1 MISFVEGKI
10 EHIYQDRIIINKDG
24 IGFEIYIPKKMISI
38 LNTDE
43 NVRVYTYMS
52 VKEDNIS
59 LFGFNNIDER
69 EIFLKLIT
77 VNGVGPKNALSI
89 LDNLGANRLINAII
103 NNDYKLIKSVPGIGD
118 KLSKMICIDMASKIN
133 KLDLEIDIKNIEID
147 DKIQNIKNEAVSALV
162 QLGYQKRVALD
173 MIKKIDINEY
183 TDEITSDKILEL
195 ALKNV

>member
-10 EHIYQDRIIINKDG
+10 EYLFQDRMIINQNG
-24 IGFEIYIPKKMISI
+24 IGFEIFVPQKMISI
-38 LNTDE
+38 LNINDTI
-43 NVRVYTYMS
+43 RVYTYMS

-89 LDNLGANRLINAII
+89 LDYLGIDRLISAII
-103 NNDYKLIKSVPGIGD
+103 NNDSKIIKTVPGIGD
-118 KLSKMICIDMASKIN
+118 KLSKVICIDMSSKIN
-133 KLDLEIDIKNIEID
+133 KLNIEID
-147 DKIQNIKNEAVSALV
+147 SKKIENDNNINNINNEVLSALI
-162 QLGYQKRVALD
+162 QLGYQKKVAEE
-173 MIKKIDINEY
+173 MIKKVDLKSFDG
-183 TDEITSDKILEL
+183 TITSDELLAL

>member
-10 EHIYQDRIIINKDG
+10 EYIYQDRVIINQNG
-24 IGFEIYIPKKMISI
+24 IGFEIYIPKKMMSI

-43 NVRVYTYMS
+43 DVRVYTYMS

-89 LDNLGANRLINAII
+89 LDNLGADRLISAII
-103 NNDYKLIKSVPGIGD
+103 KNDSKSIKTVPGIGD
-118 KLSKMICIDMASKIN
+118 KLSKMICIDMANKIN
-133 KLDLEIDIKNIEID
+133 KLDIEIDAKNIEND
-147 DKIQNIKNEAVSALV
+147 DKLQNIKNDVISALV
-162 QLGYQKRVALD
+162 QLGYQKKAALD
-173 MIKKIDINEY
+173 MIKKVDIKELN
-183 TDEITSDKILEL
+183 DEITSDRLLEL

>member
-10 EHIYQDRIIINKDG
+10 EYIYQDRVIINQNG

-38 LNTDE
+38 LNTGED
-43 NVRVYTYMS
+43 VRIYTYMS

-89 LDNLGANRLINAII
+89 LDNLGIDKLINAILK
-103 NNDYKLIKSVPGIGD
+103 NDNKIIKSVPGIGE

-133 KLDLEIDIKNIEID
+133 KLDIEIDTKNIEND
-147 DKIQNIKNEAVSALV
+147 DKLQNIKNEVISALI
-162 QLGYQKRVALD
+162 QLGYQKKAALD
-173 MIKKIDINEY
+173 MIKKVDIKEFN
-183 TDEITSDKILEL
+183 DEITSDRLLEL
-195 ALKNV
+195 ALKNI

>member
-10 EHIYQDRIIINKDG
+10 EYLFQDRIIINQNG
-24 IGFEIYIPKKMISI
+24 IGFEIFVPQKMISI
-38 LNTDE
+38 LNINDTI
-43 NVRVYTYMS
+43 RVYTYMS

-89 LDNLGANRLINAII
+89 LDYLGIDRLISAII
-103 NNDYKLIKSVPGIGD
+103 NNDSKIIKTVPGIGD
-118 KLSKMICIDMASKIN
+118 KLSKVICIDMSSKIN
-133 KLDLEIDIKNIEID
+133 KLNIEID
-147 DKIQNIKNEAVSALV
+147 SKKIENDNNINNINNEVLSALI
-162 QLGYQKRVALD
+162 QLGYQKKAAEE
-173 MIKKIDINEY
+173 MIKKVDLNSFDG
-183 TDEITSDKILEL
+183 TITSDELLAL